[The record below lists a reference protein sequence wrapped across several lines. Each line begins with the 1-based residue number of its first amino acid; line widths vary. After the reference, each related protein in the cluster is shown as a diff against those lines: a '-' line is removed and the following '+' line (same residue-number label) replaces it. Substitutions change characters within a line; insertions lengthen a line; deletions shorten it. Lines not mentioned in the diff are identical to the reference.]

1 MRPPFVRWFLW
12 LGLILSGIPS
22 VHGAVRPPNVVI
34 VYFDDLGWGDL
45 SCFGAPRIR
54 TPNID
59 RLAREGTRFT
69 SFYVSQ
75 AVCSASRASL
85 LTGCYAN
92 RVGIHGALGPEAR
105 VGLSTNEV
113 TLAQL
118 LRSCGYATAAVG
130 KWHLG
135 RPAEFLPLR
144 HGFDEYLG
152 LPYSNDMWPNHPTAR
167 RGSYPDL
174 PLIEGDTVI
183 EIMPD
188 QRLLTQRYTER
199 AVSFI
204 DRHRDQPFFLYVAH
218 SMPHVPL
225 HVSPAR
231 QGRSAAGVYGDVI
244 EELDDSVGAIVA
256 ALDRNQLRDDTWVM
270 VTSDNGPWLSY
281 GNHAGSSGPFREGKG
296 TAFEGGVRVPCVMRW
311 PGRIPAGRTCTE
323 PLMTIDVLPTV
334 AGRVGA
340 PLPPLPIDGR
350 DVWPVLNGTGTNGER
365 SYWFYYGQNQ
375 LQALRRGR
383 WKLLLPH
390 TAAVLEGHGGGND
403 GLPIPYRPLKTGLE
417 LYDLENDPA
426 ETRNVAD
433 EHPRVLE
440 TLLAEAET
448 ARMELG
454 DSLTQRIGRGNR
466 PPGQIRP

>member
-1 MRPPFVRWFLW
+1 
-12 LGLILSGIPS
+12 
-22 VHGAVRPPNVVI
+22 
-34 VYFDDLGWGDL
+34 
-45 SCFGAPRIR
+45 
-54 TPNID
+54 
-59 RLAREGTRFT
+59 
-69 SFYVSQ
+69 
-75 AVCSASRASL
+75 
-85 LTGCYAN
+85 
-92 RVGIHGALGPEAR
+92 
-105 VGLSTNEV
+105 
-113 TLAQL
+113 
-118 LRSCGYATAAVG
+118 
-130 KWHLG
+130 
-135 RPAEFLPLR
+135 
-144 HGFDEYLG
+144 
-152 LPYSNDMWPNHPTAR
+152 
-167 RGSYPDL
+167 
-174 PLIEGDTVI
+174 
-183 EIMPD
+183 
-188 QRLLTQRYTER
+188 
-199 AVSFI
+199 
-204 DRHRDQPFFLYVAH
+204 
-218 SMPHVPL
+218 
-225 HVSPAR
+225 
-231 QGRSAAGVYGDVI
+231 
-244 EELDDSVGAIVA
+244 
-256 ALDRNQLRDDTWVM
+256 
-270 VTSDNGPWLSY
+270 
-281 GNHAGSSGPFREGKG
+281 
-296 TAFEGGVRVPCVMRW
+296 
-311 PGRIPAGRTCTE
+311 
-323 PLMTIDVLPTV
+323 MTIDVLPTV